1 MTALID
7 LQSTFPPSARVVPEM
22 LRQQADRYGARSLF
36 VCGDDTWSFADAP
49 DRAARCAGALGS
61 AGVSAGDR
69 VALLCSNRSE
79 FLELFLGCA
88 WLGAVS
94 VPINTAARGLQLQ
107 HILNVSGSR
116 LIAVER
122 ELLPALEGLD
132 LASAGVTTIWI
143 VDQDFDAAD
152 FPAREGLVVAAM
164 PRDGNPVAPA
174 KLQPHDLLTILF
186 TSGTT
191 GPAKGVCCP
200 HGQYFWWAFYTG
212 RQLGVGAGDV
222 LHTTL
227 PLFHT
232 NALNCFFQ
240 ALLSGSTQV
249 VERRFSVSNFWS
261 RLVASGATV
270 TYVLGAM
277 VPMLLSRP
285 PSEDE
290 KRHRVRVALAPGV
303 PGHFH
308 EVFTQRSGIFLLDGY
323 GATESNAVIGTT
335 IDSRRPGWMG
345 RLADGFQA
353 RVVDDEDNEVLDGVP
368 GELLLR
374 GNEPFAMAAGY
385 FGMPE
390 KTVEAW
396 RNLWLHTGDRVVRDP
411 NGYFK
416 FVDRMKDTIRRR
428 GENVSS
434 FDVEQ
439 VLSSHP
445 AVEVAAVFPVPS
457 DLAEDEVMAAIVLK
471 EGETVEPADLVRF
484 CEGKLSYFAIP
495 RFVEFFDV
503 LPRTESG
510 KIQKFKLRER
520 GCSADTWDLVKAGIE
535 LKR

>member
-1 MTALID
+1 
-7 LQSTFPPSARVVPEM
+7 M
-22 LRQQADRYGARSLF
+22 LRQQAERYGAQQLF
-36 VCGDDTWSFADAP
+36 VCGEDAWSFAEAP
-49 DRAARCAGALGS
+49 DRAARCAGALHA
-61 AGVSAGDR
+61 AGVSVGDR
-69 VALLCSNRSE
+69 VALLCGNRSE

-94 VPINTAARGLQLQ
+94 VPINVAARGLQLQ

-122 ELLPALEGLD
+122 ELLPALDGID
-132 LASAGVTTIWI
+132 LKSAGVHTLWI
-143 VDQDFDAAD
+143 VDYNGDVDK
-152 FPAREGLVVAAM
+152 RKYEGIAVAPM
-164 PRDGNPVAPA
+164 PRDGAPAEPA

-191 GPAKGVCCP
+191 GPSKGVCCP
-200 HGQYFWWAFYTG
+200 HAQYFWWAFYTA
-212 RQLGVGAGDV
+212 RQLGVREGDV

-240 ALLSGSTQV
+240 ALLHGGTQV
-249 VERRFSVSNFWS
+249 VEKRFSVSNFWS
-261 RLVASGATV
+261 RLIASGATV

-277 VPMLLSRP
+277 VSMLLSRP
-285 PSEDE
+285 RSDE
-290 KRHRVRVALAPGV
+290 EKGHRVRVALAPGV
-303 PGHFH
+303 PEHFH
-308 EVFTQRSGIFLLDGY
+308 EVFTERSGILLLDGY
-323 GATESNAVIGTT
+323 GATESNAVIGTQA
-335 IDSRRPGWMG
+335 DSLRPGWMG
-345 RLADGFQA
+345 RLANGFQA
-353 RVVDDEDNEVLDGVP
+353 RVVDEEDNEVADGEP

-374 GNEPFAMAAGY
+374 ADEPFAMAAGY

-396 RNLWLHTGDRVVRDP
+396 RNLWLHTGDRVVRDGQ
-411 NGYFK
+411 GYFK

-434 FDVEQ
+434 FEVEQ
-439 VLSSHP
+439 VLLSHP

-471 EGETVEPADLVRF
+471 DGAHVAPADLVRF
-484 CEGKLSYFAIP
+484 CEGKLSYFAVP
-495 RFVEFFDV
+495 RFVEFLDS

-510 KIQKFKLRER
+510 KIQKFKLREQ
-520 GCSADTWDLVKAGIE
+520 GCSARTWDRVKAGIE